1 MLASKMAKAILLAAI
16 GLVGGYGAIFGW
28 MVYTSPLSY
37 AEMDIN
43 TQSKALRFLSLK

>member
-1 MLASKMAKAILLAAI
+1 MAKAILLAAI